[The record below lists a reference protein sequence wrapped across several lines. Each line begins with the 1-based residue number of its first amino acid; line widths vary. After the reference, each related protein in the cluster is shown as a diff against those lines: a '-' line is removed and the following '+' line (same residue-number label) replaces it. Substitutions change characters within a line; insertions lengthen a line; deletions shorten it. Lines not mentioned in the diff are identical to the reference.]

1 MNPLGKY
8 SQLVAAAVAIATIG
22 AAIAMHGFGVA
33 DGFVDTLAGIA
44 FGAIFGAS
52 ASAAV
57 TNGALGRDLRA
68 LHERLDSTGSPP
80 ADLTTMGP
88 PA

>member
-8 SQLVAAAVAIATIG
+8 SQVVAAAVAIATIF
-22 AAIAMHGFGVA
+22 AAIGMHGLGVA
-33 DGFVDTLAGIA
+33 DAFVDTLAGIA

-57 TNGALGRDLRA
+57 TNGALGRDLKA
-68 LHERLDSTGSPP
+68 LHERFDSVGVAA
-80 ADLTTMGP
+80 ADLSSRE
-88 PA
+88 AAR